1 MLKRVLRW
9 GTLCLLFTLLVG
21 CGRAA
26 PTAEP
31 PTPTPIPTPI
41 VPSKPTYTVE
51 RGEVI
56 RQLEFTGRITP
67 VMQQELFFRVA
78 GRILTVSAKR
88 GEKVKAG
95 QILASLETGAGGS
108 EYDQRRAEIQLEMAQ
123 INLEWAQSQFA
134 NKYELALK
142 EHEVELAQLALTQIT
157 AAITGTQIIAPFD
170 GQILETTGL
179 AEGRAAEAFKPV
191 AVVADVNNLE
201 VSSELQTSELQKL
214 SEGLP
219 TKIVLVGQPGDE
231 LTGSIRHLPFPYG
244 SGSLDDSGAQA
255 GDEGQSARVSLEQ
268 SPLEGGYELGDL
280 VRVTVILERK
290 ADVLWLPPQAIRTFE
305 GRKFVVVQSDTGQ
318 RRVDVKVG
326 IESDDRVEVLEG
338 VTEGQV
344 IVGL

>member
-9 GTLCLLFTLLVG
+9 GALALVCVVLVG
-21 CGRAA
+21 CGRA

-41 VPSKPTYTVE
+41 IPTKPTYTVQQ
-51 RGEVI
+51 GEVI

-67 VMQQELFFRVA
+67 MVQQELFFRVA
-78 GRILTVSAKR
+78 GRILSVSAKR

-95 QILASLETGAGGS
+95 QLLASLETGAGGS
-108 EYDQRRAEIQLEMAQ
+108 AYDQRKAELQLEMAQ
-123 INLEWAQSQFA
+123 INLDWAKSQFP

-142 EHEVELAQLALTQIT
+142 EHEVALAQLALDQIT

-179 AEGRAAEAFKPV
+179 AEGRGAEAFKPV
-191 AVVADVNNLE
+191 AVVADVNRLE
-201 VSSELQTSELQKL
+201 VSADLQTTELQKL

-219 TKIVLVGQPGDE
+219 TTVTLVGQPGEE
-231 LTGSIRHLPFPYG
+231 LTGSIRRLPFPYG

-255 GDEGQSARVSLEQ
+255 GTEGQSARVTLDQ

-280 VRVTVILERK
+280 VRVIVILERK

-305 GRKFVVVQSDTGQ
+305 GRKFVVIQEDTGQ
-318 RRVDVKVG
+318 HRVDVKVG
-326 IESDDRVEVLEG
+326 IESDDRVEILEG

-344 IVGL
+344 VVGL

>member
-9 GTLCLLFTLLVG
+9 GVICVGFTLIVG
-21 CGRAA
+21 CGRA

-41 VPSKPTYTVE
+41 IPTKPTYTVA

-67 VMQQELFFRVA
+67 VVQQELFFRVA
-78 GRILTVSAKR
+78 GRILLVSAKR

-108 EYDQRRAEIQLEMAQ
+108 AYDQQRAEIQLEMAQ
-123 INLEWAQSQFA
+123 INLDWAKSQFA
-134 NKYELALK
+134 NKYELGLK
-142 EHEVELAQLALTQIT
+142 EHEVALAQLALDQIT
-157 AAITGTQIIAPFD
+157 SAITGTQIIAPFD

-179 AEGRAAEAFKPV
+179 SEGRGVEAFKPV
-191 AVVADVNNLE
+191 AVVADVNHLE
-201 VSSELQTSELQKL
+201 VSAELQTTELQQL

-219 TKIVLVGQPGDE
+219 TTVVLVGQPSEE

-244 SGSLDDSGAQA
+244 SGSLDDDSADG
-255 GDEGQSARVSLEQ
+255 GTEGQSARVSLDQ
-268 SPLEGGYELGDL
+268 NPVEGGYELGDL

-305 GRKFVVVQSDTGQ
+305 GRKFVVVQDDTGQ
-318 RRVDVKVG
+318 HRVDVKVG
-326 IESDDRVEVLEG
+326 IESDDRVEILEG
-338 VTEGQV
+338 ATEGQI